1 MCVQLKDEQNFIEDH
16 EFITKFPKYADI
28 LHKNNIRQVY
38 HRVEIFRF
46 EDGHC
51 SCPVSI
57 LLTDNNDKQFFGL
70 GYDVYDALF
79 EVNEELQ
86 TCLALEEAISNMKN
100 GKKI

>member
-16 EFITKFPKYADI
+16 EFHAKFPKYADI

-46 EDGHC
+46 EDGLC

-57 LLTDNNDKQFFGL
+57 LLTDNNGKMFFGL
-70 GYDVYDALF
+70 SYDNYDVPV
-79 EVNEELQ
+79 EVNEEVQ
-86 TCLALEEAISNMKN
+86 TCLALEEAITNMKN
-100 GKKI
+100 GKTS